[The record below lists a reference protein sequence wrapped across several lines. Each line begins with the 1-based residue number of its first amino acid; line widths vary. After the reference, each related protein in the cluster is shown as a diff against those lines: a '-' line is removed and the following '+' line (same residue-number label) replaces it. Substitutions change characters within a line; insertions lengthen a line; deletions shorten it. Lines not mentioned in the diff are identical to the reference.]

1 MGVSDKP
8 VSLPTARQGP
18 NRGRVGGPNTRG
30 RTSSGFEVIGDS
42 PFFLRGSIEN
52 ESPSVPR
59 GLPEFLS
66 HDVQVRIAANES
78 GRLQLARWIASDD
91 NTLTSRVIVNRV
103 WYWLMGSGLVESVDN
118 FGASGTSPTHPELLD
133 YLATRFM
140 AEGWSIKRLVRE
152 IVLSRVYQLDTR
164 HDEANFDIDPDNH
177 AYWRANARR
186 LDAETLRDGLLW
198 ASGQIEL
205 APVPGSLIAL
215 AGDGPV
221 GGDRIQA
228 IKEEEIA
235 NAQGSFRSVYL
246 PIARGVQPESL
257 ALFDLADPSLVLG
270 TRGTTIVPSQ
280 SLYLMNSEFMR
291 EQAEAMATRVMCE
304 EDLKIVSRSPVV

>member
-1 MGVSDKP
+1 
-8 VSLPTARQGP
+8 
-18 NRGRVGGPNTRG
+18 
-30 RTSSGFEVIGDS
+30 
-42 PFFLRGSIEN
+42 RGSIEN

-66 HDVQVRIAANES
+66 HDVQVRIAADES

-228 IKEEEIA
+228 IKEEQIA
-235 NAQGSFRSVYL
+235 NAEGSFR
-246 PIARGVQPESL
+246 
-257 ALFDLADPSLVLG
+257 
-270 TRGTTIVPSQ
+270 
-280 SLYLMNSEFMR
+280 
-291 EQAEAMATRVMCE
+291 
-304 EDLKIVSRSPVV
+304 